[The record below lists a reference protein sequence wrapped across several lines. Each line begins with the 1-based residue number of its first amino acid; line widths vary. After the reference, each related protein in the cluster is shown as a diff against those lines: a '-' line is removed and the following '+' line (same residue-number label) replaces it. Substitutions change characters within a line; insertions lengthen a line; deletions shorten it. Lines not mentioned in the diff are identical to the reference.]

1 MNNINNDRRFSHPN
15 VVMNFS
21 KFIHNYINSKPK
33 PLANNIRTK
42 LLLFSN
48 KEFNE
53 YKKKD
58 KSLINHLS
66 IKDAEKKYYNDT
78 IINLKPK
85 TYSQFF
91 LISRGEGK
99 SSLNIMHHQQ
109 TFNIK
114 NDFISTKSIIKVFK
128 KKSLAEKKILRFKT
142 IISKMQ
148 DLNSSL
154 INEISTS
161 ASVSPSQNL
170 NQTYVIKGMK
180 YLRELAFTFKEIN
193 KKKKKK
199 RHSVFVHGN
208 INFGKIEGN
217 LIKNKI

>member
-99 SSLNIMHHQQ
+99 SSLNIMHHPQ
-109 TFNIK
+109 TFTIK
-114 NDFISTKSIIKVFK
+114 DVFIFSKNYIKIFK
-128 KKSLAEKKILRFKT
+128 RKSLAEKKIMRFKT
-142 IISKMQ
+142 IINNMQ

-154 INEISTS
+154 MNEISTS

-170 NQTYVIKGMK
+170 NQTFVIKGMK
-180 YLRELAFTFKEIN
+180 YLRELAFAFKEIN

-199 RHSVFVHGN
+199 RHSVFVQGN
-208 INFGKIEGN
+208 FNFGKIKGIE
-217 LIKNKI
+217 

>member
-1 MNNINNDRRFSHPN
+1 MNNINNERRFSHPN
-15 VVMNFS
+15 AVVNFS
-21 KFIHNYINSKPK
+21 TFLQNYKNLRPK
-33 PLANNIRTK
+33 PLANKIRTK
-42 LLLFSN
+42 LLLFTN

-99 SSLNIMHHQQ
+99 SSLNIMHHPQ
-109 TFNIK
+109 TFTIK
-114 NDFISTKSIIKVFK
+114 DVFIFSKNYIKIFK
-128 KKSLAEKKILRFKT
+128 RKSLAEKKIMRFKT
-142 IISKMQ
+142 IINNMQ

-154 INEISTS
+154 MNEISTS

-199 RHSVFVHGN
+199 RHSVFVQGN
-208 INFGKIEGN
+208 CNFGKIKGIE
-217 LIKNKI
+217 

>member
-99 SSLNIMHHQQ
+99 SSLNIMHHPQ
-109 TFNIK
+109 TFTIK
-114 NDFISTKSIIKVFK
+114 DVFIFSKNYIKIFK
-128 KKSLAEKKILRFKT
+128 RKSLAEKKIMRFKT
-142 IISKMQ
+142 IINNMQ

-154 INEISTS
+154 MNEISTS
-161 ASVSPSQNL
+161 VSVSPSQNL

-199 RHSVFVHGN
+199 RHSVFVQGN
-208 INFGKIEGN
+208 CNFGKIKGIE
-217 LIKNKI
+217 

>member
-1 MNNINNDRRFSHPN
+1 MNNINNERRFSHPN
-15 VVMNFS
+15 AVVNFS
-21 KFIHNYINSKPK
+21 TFLQNYKNLRPK
-33 PLANNIRTK
+33 SLANKIRTK
-42 LLLFSN
+42 LLLFTN

-66 IKDAEKKYYNDT
+66 IKDAEKKYYNDQ

-99 SSLNIMHHQQ
+99 SSLNIMHHPQ
-109 TFNIK
+109 TFTIK
-114 NDFISTKSIIKVFK
+114 DVFIFSKNYIKIFK
-128 KKSLAEKKILRFKT
+128 RKSLAEKKIMRFKT
-142 IISKMQ
+142 IINNMQ

-154 INEISTS
+154 MNEISTS
-161 ASVSPSQNL
+161 VSVSPSQNL

-199 RHSVFVHGN
+199 RHSVFVQGN
-208 INFGKIEGN
+208 CNFGKIKGIE
-217 LIKNKI
+217 

>member
-1 MNNINNDRRFSHPN
+1 MNKINNLRRFSHPN
-15 VVMNFS
+15 ALVNYSTFLQNYKNF
-21 KFIHNYINSKPK
+21 KQK
-33 PLANNIRTK
+33 PLANIIRTK

-66 IKDAEKKYYNDT
+66 IIDAEKKYYNDT

-99 SSLNIMHHQQ
+99 SSLNIMHYPH

-114 NDFISTKSIIKVFK
+114 DDFILAKTYIKLFK
-128 KKSLAEKKILRFKT
+128 RKSLAEKKILRFKT

-170 NQTYVIKGMK
+170 NQTFVIKGMK
-180 YLRELAFTFKEIN
+180 YLRELAFAFKEIN

-199 RHSVFVHGN
+199 RHSVFVQGN
-208 INFGKIEGN
+208 FNFGKIKGIE
-217 LIKNKI
+217 

>member
-66 IKDAEKKYYNDT
+66 IIDAEKKYYNDT

-99 SSLNIMHHQQ
+99 SSLNIMHYPH

-114 NDFISTKSIIKVFK
+114 DDFILAKTYIKLFK
-128 KKSLAEKKILRFKT
+128 RKSLAEKKILRFKT

-170 NQTYVIKGMK
+170 NQTFVIKGIK
-180 YLRELAFTFKEIN
+180 YLRELAFSFKEIN

-199 RHSVFVHGN
+199 RHSVFVQGN
-208 INFGKIEGN
+208 FNFGKIKGIE
-217 LIKNKI
+217 

>member
-99 SSLNIMHHQQ
+99 SSLNIMHHPQ
-109 TFNIK
+109 TFTIK
-114 NDFISTKSIIKVFK
+114 DVFIFSKNYIKIFK
-128 KKSLAEKKILRFKT
+128 RKSLAEKKIMRFKT
-142 IISKMQ
+142 IINNMQ

-154 INEISTS
+154 MNEISTS

-199 RHSVFVHGN
+199 RHSVFVQGN
-208 INFGKIEGN
+208 CNFGKIKGIE
-217 LIKNKI
+217 

>member
-161 ASVSPSQNL
+161 ASVSP
-170 NQTYVIKGMK
+170 VIKGMK
-180 YLRELAFTFKEIN
+180 YLRELAFSFKEIN